1 MALYPGSWATES
13 LGMKLGLLRGRMVNV
28 CYIKLDLCEVFR
40 ESFKRGSTIKVK
52 HACS

>member
-13 LGMKLGLLRGRMVNV
+13 LGMRLGLLRGRMVNV

-40 ESFKRGSTIKVK
+40 GVLQEGFYYKGKT
-52 HACS
+52 CMF